1 MCGGD
6 EPPKHPAARAIEEVI
21 DARVGSPQGAFGF
34 RFPAP
39 RLDCLTN
46 DAREETAR
54 SATVVVVVR
63 GDQRVGLNRENWL
76 PNAHCRWRSWRYDR
90 ARDVSSWHA

>member
-6 EPPKHPAARAIEEVI
+6 EPPKHPAARTIEEVI

-46 DAREETAR
+46 EALEEACEGDRGAFSGGASWPLHSPTA
-54 SATVVVVVR
+54 T
-63 GDQRVGLNRENWL
+63 L
-76 PNAHCRWRSWRYDR
+76 
-90 ARDVSSWHA
+90 

>member
-6 EPPKHPAARAIEEVI
+6 EPPPKHPAARTIEEVI

-46 DAREETAR
+46 EAREEA
-54 SATVVVVVR
+54 V
-63 GDQRVGLNRENWL
+63 
-76 PNAHCRWRSWRYDR
+76 
-90 ARDVSSWHA
+90 